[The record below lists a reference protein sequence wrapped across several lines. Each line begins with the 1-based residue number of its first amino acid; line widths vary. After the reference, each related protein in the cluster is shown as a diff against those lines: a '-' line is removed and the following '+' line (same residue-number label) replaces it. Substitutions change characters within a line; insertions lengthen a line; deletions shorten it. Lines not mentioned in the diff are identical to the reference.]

1 MVTIP
6 IKTRLEAN
14 GTLSLSVPTGLP
26 ESDVE
31 VVVIIQPV
39 SDSIATWPE
48 GFFEQTYG
56 AFAEQ
61 PLARAPQGEFDAR
74 DTSIDLLTQY
84 KYLHSIFERA
94 IDRHQGALG
103 AASP

>member
-6 IKTRLEAN
+6 IKTRLQAN

-31 VVVIIQPV
+31 VVVIVQPV
-39 SDSIATWPE
+39 SDSVAAWPK

-56 AFAEQ
+56 AFAEH
-61 PLARAPQGEFDAR
+61 PLERAPQGEFEAR
-74 DTSIDLLTQY
+74 EVL
-84 KYLHSIFERA
+84 R
-94 IDRHQGALG
+94 
-103 AASP
+103 